1 MGKIL
6 RFILHIM
13 TRGRERL
20 KLYLSME
27 MEMLCAVPPVPGTL
41 GTSKVRIYSQD
52 SKDSNAAIFHMMIK
66 IKESF
71 VSHKH
76 FLNVELKQ

>member
-1 MGKIL
+1 
-6 RFILHIM
+6 
-13 TRGRERL
+13 
-20 KLYLSME
+20 

-52 SKDSNAAIFHMMIK
+52 SNPAIFHMTK

-76 FLNVELKQ
+76 FLNGELKQ

>member
-27 MEMLCAVPPVPGTL
+27 MEMLCAVPPVPDTL

-52 SKDSNAAIFHMMIK
+52 SNPAIFHMTK

-76 FLNVELKQ
+76 FLNGELKQ